1 MLLCNIS
8 ITDRAGT
15 LSFTVHKTSFHFDIL
30 KCEQSEIKCSKKKKK
45 VFQNMSLLAK
55 KNKMMSSTQRYPVY
69 CHRGVTLTLN
79 SPNTHI

>member
-30 KCEQSEIKCSKKKKK
+30 KCEQSEIKCSKKKK

-55 KNKMMSSTQRYPVY
+55 KTR
-69 CHRGVTLTLN
+69 
-79 SPNTHI
+79 